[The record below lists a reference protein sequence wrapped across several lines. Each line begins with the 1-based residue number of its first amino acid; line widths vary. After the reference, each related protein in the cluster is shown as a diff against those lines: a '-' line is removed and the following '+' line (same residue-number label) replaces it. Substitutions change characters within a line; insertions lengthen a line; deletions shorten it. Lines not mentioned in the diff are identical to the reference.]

1 MRPPWFPRFTVR
13 QFVVSLT
20 GASTLFFT
28 HWASGQQSGT
38 TALDGVSPQA
48 MAQIA
53 SLLADKEQRTKTQQK
68 IDSQLLYAARMADQ
82 REVAPG
88 VPAQEVN
95 LRYQTS
101 AATGAQMVRID
112 VRTNEFAGANAKVAE
127 AIIALGGEVIED
139 VPQFNAIHAALPLAQ
154 MEALAALVEVRFITA
169 AAIRQNDTG
178 SFNSQGDKALGADVA
193 RSIFPMALGN
203 VKVCVI
209 SDSASAAGIAN
220 SVANGNLAAG
230 QVTVLPGQA
239 GNSSD
244 EGLAMLEIVNDIAPG
259 AQLFFATSGNSE
271 AAFAANIL
279 ALRNTY
285 NCDVM
290 VDDIR
295 FGSELPFQDAVIAR
309 AVNTVTAAGA
319 IYFASAGNS
328 GNKTDGTSG
337 TWVGDF
343 SNGGVFVVP
352 GVATP
357 YEVHSFQTTP
367 TVQNYN
373 VVNAGGSSYALSLFW
388 SDPENGSS
396 NDYDLFQL
404 NAAGT
409 AVVSSSTST
418 QSGTQNAYEAATLS
432 STGGNRVVVVRKV
445 GAANRALYLSTGRG
459 RLAIN
464 TNGYARGHSAAIDA
478 IATAAVPASVA
489 NGAGPTGPFPNAYTA
504 SQTTELFS
512 SDGPA
517 RKFFQPNGTA
527 VTPGNFLIGT
537 GGGLTQQYPVVT
549 ASDGVTT
556 SVPGFAP
563 FFGTSAAAPHAAAV
577 AALLKAY
584 KPALT
589 ATQIRAALVAT
600 ALDIEAVGTDSDTG
614 AGIVRPVNALSF
626 VSGGP
631 ALSAGTPSAP
641 IAESAS
647 PANNAVDSGE
657 TVVVNLPVFNYGSA
671 ATINLIGTLEASGG
685 VTPTTNN
692 PLSYGV
698 IAAGG
703 GSVTRPYTFIATA
716 ACGNT
721 ITLTLQL
728 KDGTTSYGSV
738 TYTITLGTLSTT
750 TTTTLFENFDGVT
763 APALPAGW
771 TSTIVTGA
779 IGNWTTSTTTPDAGT
794 NAVFATPV
802 ASAAETRLDS
812 ASFALPSGVT
822 NQVSFRHRW
831 NLESGYDGGVLEIAI
846 GAGAFSDI
854 ITAGGSFVSGGYTG
868 TIYGGT
874 ANPFGARS
882 AWTGSADTAY
892 TTTLVIL
899 PASAAG
905 QSVRLRFRLG
915 SDNSTL
921 AAGTNVW
928 RIDTV
933 QRLVA
938 SRVCTALT
946 PTNIVLSP
954 LSPVHRGQQ
963 RTVTATVTSGSG
975 VPTGS
980 VWVSGAGASCNITL
994 ASGGGN
1000 CALSPTVVGV
1010 NQTVTGSYGGDGSRA
1025 ASSATTPFTVK
1036 STLDVDDNGTPQVAV
1051 DGVMVLR
1058 YLFGLTGT
1066 AVTNGITMGSGAQ
1079 RTDPVAINTFL
1090 GEVSSLL
1097 DIDGDTKVKPTTDGL
1112 LIMRYLLGLRGT
1124 ALIKGA
1130 VAPAP
1135 GATRTSATDIENYIQ
1150 GLIQ

>member
-1 MRPPWFPRFTVR
+1 MHPTPVRPLTARQIVVR
-13 QFVVSLT
+13 IVAVL
-20 GASTLFFT
+20 TLFVA
-28 HWASGQQSGT
+28 HGALAQQSGA
-38 TALDGVSPQA
+38 ALLQGVSPEA

-68 IDSQLLYAARMADQ
+68 IDSQLLYGARMADR
-82 REVAPG
+82 REAAPG
-88 VPAQEVN
+88 VPTQEVS
-95 LRYQTS
+95 LRYQTG
-101 AATGAQMVRID
+101 AVTGAQLVRID
-112 VRTNEFAGANAKVAE
+112 VRTNDLGNGNAAVAQ

-154 MEALAALVEVRFITA
+154 VEALASLVEVRFISP
-169 AAIRQNDTG
+169 AAIRETDTG
-178 SFNSQGDKALGADVA
+178 SVNSQGDKALGADIA
-193 RSIFPMALGN
+193 RAAFPMTLAN

-209 SDSASAAGIAN
+209 SDSATAAGIAS
-220 SVANGNLAAG
+220 SVTSGNLAAG

-239 GNSSD
+239 GTGSD
-244 EGLAMLEIVNDIAPG
+244 EGIAMLEIVNDIAPG

-279 ALRNTY
+279 ALRSTY

-295 FGSELPFQDAVIAR
+295 FSGELPFQDAVIAR

-343 SNGGVFVVP
+343 ANGGAFTVSGFP
-352 GVATP
+352 SS
-357 YEVHSFQTTP
+357 YEVHSFQTSP
-367 TVQNYN
+367 SVQNYN
-373 VVNAGGSSYALSLFW
+373 VVNSGGSLYALSLFW
-388 SDPENGSS
+388 SDPENGST
-396 NDYDLFQL
+396 NDYDLFRL
-404 NAAGT
+404 SADGT
-409 AVVSSSTST
+409 TVLSSSTNV
-418 QSGTQNAYEAATLS
+418 QNGTQNAAEFTTAAAT
-432 STGGNRVVVVRKV
+432 GNHRVLVVRKT
-445 GAANRALYLSTGRG
+445 GAANRALYVSTGRG
-459 RLAIN
+459 RLSIN
-464 TNGYARGHSAAIDA
+464 TNGFARGHSAAIDA

-489 NGAGPTGPFPNAYTA
+489 SGAGPTGPFPNVYTA

-517 RKFFQPNGTA
+517 RKFFNPNGTA

-537 GGGLTQQYPVVT
+537 GGGLTQQYPVMT
-549 ASDGVTT
+549 ASDGVST

-600 ALDIEAVGTDSDTG
+600 ALDIEAPGTDSDTG

-631 ALSAGTPSAP
+631 ALSAGTASAP

-647 PANNAVDSGE
+647 PANNAVDPGE

-671 ATINLIGTLEASGG
+671 ATVNLIGTLQASGG

-703 GSVTRPYTFIATA
+703 GSVTRPYTFIASG

-728 KDGTTSYGSV
+728 KDGATSYGAL
-738 TYTITLGTLSTT
+738 TYTIALGAPSTV
-750 TTTTLFENFDGVT
+750 TTLVENFDGVT

-771 TSTIVTGA
+771 SSAIVTGA
-779 IGNWTTSTTTPDAGT
+779 IGNWTTATTTPDAGA
-794 NAVFATPV
+794 NAVFATAV
-802 ASAAETRLDS
+802 ATAAETRLDS
-812 ASFALPSGVT
+812 ASFSVPSGVT
-822 NQVSFRHRW
+822 NRVSFRHRW
-831 NLESGYDGGVLEIAI
+831 NLEPGFDGGVLELAI

-854 ITAGGSFVSGGYTG
+854 LAAGGSFVSGGYNG
-868 TIYGGT
+868 TISSVDG
-874 ANPFGARS
+874 NPLAGRN
-882 AWTGSADTAY
+882 AWTGSPDAGYIATVVTLPTA
-892 TTTLVIL
+892 
-899 PASAAG
+899 AAG

-915 SDNSTL
+915 SDASVV
-921 AAGTNVW
+921 AAGASIW

-933 QRLVA
+933 QRLVV
-938 SRVCTALT
+938 STVCTALS
-946 PTNIVLSP
+946 PTSTVLTAVDP
-954 LSPVHRGQQ
+954 IHRGQQ
-963 RTVTATVTSGSG
+963 RTVTATVSSGSG

-980 VWVSGAGASCNITL
+980 VWVAGAGTSCNITL
-994 ASGGGN
+994 ASGTGN
-1000 CALSPTVVGV
+1000 CALSPSVVGA
-1010 NQTVTGSYGGDGSRA
+1010 NQIVTGSYSGDVSRA
-1025 ASSATTPFTVK
+1025 ASSGTTQLTVK
-1036 STLDVDDNGTPQVAV
+1036 STLDVDDNGTPQAAV

-1066 AVTNGITMGSGAQ
+1066 AVTNGITMGGGAQ
-1079 RTDPVAINTFL
+1079 RTDPAAINSYL
-1090 GEVSSLL
+1090 GQVSSVL
-1097 DIDGDTKVKPTTDGL
+1097 DIDADTKLSPVTDGL
-1112 LIMRYLLGLRGT
+1112 LILRYLLGLRGT
-1124 ALIKGA
+1124 ALIQGA

-1135 GATRTSATDIENYIQ
+1135 GATRNTATAIEDYIR

>member
-1 MRPPWFPRFTVR
+1 MNIASALQLTRRR
-13 QFVVSLT
+13 FVVSII
-20 GASTLFFT
+20 GTLVLLFA
-28 HWASGQQSGT
+28 HVSSAQQKVVGIE
-38 TALDGVSPQA
+38 GVSDAA
-48 MAQIA
+48 MMQVAA
-53 SLLADKEQRTKTQQK
+53 LLADKEQRTKTQQK
-68 IDSQLLYAARMADQ
+68 IDSQLLYAARMADL

-88 VPAQEVN
+88 VPAQEVS
-95 LRYQTS
+95 LRYQAS
-101 AATGAQMVRID
+101 AVTGVQLVRID
-112 VRTNEFAGANAKVAE
+112 VRTNELPNASARVVE
-127 AIIALGGEVIED
+127 TIIALGGEVIED

-154 MEALAALVEVRFITA
+154 MEALAALVEVRFISA

-178 SFNSQGDKALGADVA
+178 SVNSQGDKALGADIA
-193 RSIFPMALGN
+193 RSVFPMTLGN

-239 GNSSD
+239 GTGSD
-244 EGLAMLEIVNDIAPG
+244 EGLAMMEIVNDIAPG
-259 AQLFFATSGNSE
+259 VQLFFATSGNSE

-279 ALRNTY
+279 GLRSTY
-285 NCDVM
+285 SCDVM

-295 FGSELPFQDAVIAR
+295 FGGELPFQDAVIAR

-343 SNGGVFVVP
+343 SNGGVFAVP
-352 GVATP
+352 GIVTP
-357 YEVHSFQTTP
+357 YEVHSFQTSP
-367 TVQNYN
+367 SVQNYN

-388 SDPENGSS
+388 SDPEAGSA
-396 NDYDLFQL
+396 NDYDVFQL

-409 AVVSSSTST
+409 AVVSSSTNT
-418 QSGTQNAYEAATLS
+418 QSGTQNAYESTTLS
-432 STGGNRVVVVRKV
+432 GAGGNRVVVVRKV
-445 GAANRALYLSTGRG
+445 GAANRALYVSTGRG

-464 TNGYARGHSAAIDA
+464 TNGFARGHSAAIDA

-517 RKFFQPNGTA
+517 RKFFNPNGTA
-527 VTPGNFLIGT
+527 VTPNNFLIGT
-537 GGGLTQQYPVVT
+537 GGGLTQQYPVMT
-549 ASDGVTT
+549 ASDGVST

-614 AGIVRPVNALSF
+614 AGIVRPVNAMSF

-631 ALSAGTPSAP
+631 ALSAGTASAP

-647 PANNAVDSGE
+647 PANNAVDPGE
-657 TVVVNLPVFNYGSA
+657 TVVVNLPVFNYGSV
-671 ATINLIGTLEASGG
+671 ATVNLIGTLQASGG

-703 GSVTRPYTFIATA
+703 GSVTRPYTFIASG

-728 KDGTTSYGSV
+728 KDGTTSYGTV
-738 TYTITLGTLSTT
+738 TYTLTLGALSTT
-750 TTTTLFENFDGVT
+750 TTLVENFDGVT

-771 TSTIVTGA
+771 TSTIVSGA
-779 IGNWTTSTTTPDAGT
+779 NANWTTSTTTPDAGA
-794 NAVFATPV
+794 NAVFATAV
-802 ASAAETRLDS
+802 ATAAETRLDS

-822 NQVSFRHRW
+822 NQISFRHRW
-831 NLESGYDGGVLEIAI
+831 NLESGFDGGALEIAI

-854 ITAGGSFVSGGYTG
+854 LAAGGSFVSGGYNG
-868 TIYGGT
+868 TISSVDG
-874 ANPFGARS
+874 NPLAGRA
-882 AWTGSADTAY
+882 AWTGSPDAGY
-892 TTTLVIL
+892 TTTLVTL
-899 PASAAG
+899 PTAASG
-905 QSVRLRFRLG
+905 QSVRVRFRLG
-915 SDNSTL
+915 SDSSVV
-921 AAGTNVW
+921 AAGASVW
-928 RIDTV
+928 RIDTL
-933 QRLVA
+933 QRVA
-938 SRVCTALT
+938 VSCVCTALA
-946 PTNIVLSP
+946 PTSIVVSAV
-954 LSPVHRGQQ
+954 SPVHRGQKSA
-963 RTVTATVTSGSG
+963 VTATVTSGSG

-980 VWVSGAGASCNITL
+980 VWVTGAGASCNITL
-994 ASGGGN
+994 AAGTGS
-1000 CALSPTVVGV
+1000 CALSPAVVGV
-1010 NQTVTGSYGGDGSRA
+1010 SQTVTGSYGGDVSRA
-1025 ASSATTPFTVK
+1025 ASSGTTQITVK
-1036 STLDVDDNGTPQVAV
+1036 STLDVDDNGTPQAAV

-1066 AVTNGITMGSGAQ
+1066 AVTNGITMGGGAQ
-1079 RTDPVAINTFL
+1079 RTDPAAINTFL
-1090 GEVSSLL
+1090 GQVSSVL
-1097 DIDGDTKVKPTTDGL
+1097 DIDADTKVTPMTDGL

-1124 ALIKGA
+1124 ALIQGA
-1130 VAPAP
+1130 VAQAP
-1135 GATRTSATDIENYIQ
+1135 GAKRTSATDIEDYIRS
-1150 GLIQ
+1150 LIQ